1 MSDDT
6 LVDFGLSSESALA
19 EWWKGK
25 LMMYET
31 GSVAFLPQRAPYLLW
46 SKTYTSNIQKTI
58 SNFPCSLKSHKD
70 PSEGVQASGFFYH
83 RALNIWPFSEVS
95 EVSESHCWRQ
105 AHSWAQRAGGLREGA
120 PLHCHRWLKNNSTT
134 FQVFSTVPGLP
145 FPSLSLP
152 GNPGDAPLVS
162 DQNPLGWY
170 IGPHCLVD
178 RRELELPQLFN
189 NAWCVYVQ
197 GRRSG
202 WVVSVA
208 DTLSF
213 FEIRGRP

>member
-120 PLHCHRWLKNNSTT
+120 PLHCHRWLKTKFYHFSSFLYSTG
-134 FQVFSTVPGLP
+134 ST
-145 FPSLSLP
+145 LS
-152 GNPGDAPLVS
+152 
-162 DQNPLGWY
+162 
-170 IGPHCLVD
+170 
-178 RRELELPQLFN
+178 
-189 NAWCVYVQ
+189 
-197 GRRSG
+197 
-202 WVVSVA
+202 
-208 DTLSF
+208 LSF
-213 FEIRGRP
+213 FTRQPRGCTNRFGPKYTRLVYRTALLGRQARTWAPTIIQ